1 MKAPR
6 ARSSLMPRGAARL
19 WSSWVAVPKASHE
32 LRALQRRVAAA
43 RLGVN
48 SPTSAQG

>member
-6 ARSSLMPRGAARL
+6 TKSSLMPRGAARL
-19 WSSWVAVPKASHE
+19 WSSWVAGPKAGHE

-48 SPTSAQG
+48 SPAAAQ

>member
-6 ARSSLMPRGAARL
+6 SKSNLMPRGAARL
-19 WSSWVAVPKASHE
+19 WSSWVRGPKVSHE

-48 SPTSAQG
+48 SAAAAQ

>member
-1 MKAPR
+1 MNAQ
-6 ARSSLMPRGAARL
+6 RSKSNLSPKGAARL
-19 WSSWVAVPKASHE
+19 WSSWVRSPKVSHE

-48 SPTSAQG
+48 SPAAAQ